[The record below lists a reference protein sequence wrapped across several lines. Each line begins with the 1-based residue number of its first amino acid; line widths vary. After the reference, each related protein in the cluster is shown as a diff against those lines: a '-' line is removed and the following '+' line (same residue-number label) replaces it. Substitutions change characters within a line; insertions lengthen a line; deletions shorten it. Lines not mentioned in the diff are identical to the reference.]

1 MNKKDIIKKG
11 SVRLQQILKDLN
23 VGVYEKETEL
33 KLALLVAMAGESML
47 LLGPPGVA
55 KSMIGR
61 QIKKAFKDARAF
73 EYLMSRFSTP
83 DDIFGPVSI
92 SRLKTSDKYERCI
105 DGYLPTADVVFLDEI
120 WKAGPAIQ
128 NSLLTVFN
136 EKLFRN
142 GDEEIHIPLKI
153 FIAASNELPAQGEG
167 LEALWDRFI
176 VRVVSNCIKDET
188 AFYKM
193 MLDDNPLTAT
203 IKKPITPDE
212 YEQWRAAIADMPLA
226 DDVLATITSIRQE
239 LKNVMIPEKPGRSI
253 YISDRRWKMILKL
266 VRAAAFMQGHDKV
279 EVSDLLVTQH
289 CLWNEPDECTPVKS
303 IVLRSLCMPWVN
315 RLEELKKQLH
325 KDLRQ
330 QTVDKAIKES
340 IAVPSDLRIKRYDN
354 YFFLVLNHGSGHT
367 YMYMPDYMNLPFNL
381 RNQADG
387 IMYSDIEDGKKTII
401 RSMWVDT
408 NDQAFRAIIPREPNE
423 NATKI
428 KLYRDDKNVYING
441 VRYELDRIQEDE
453 QQPDIFSNTGS
464 LSGHDYMS
472 ELGHVAAAMTQ
483 LRSEIE
489 GNVFYSPEDAPI
501 LDTFFQGV
509 TKDIINLRIDASK
522 LD

>member
-1 MNKKDIIKKG
+1 MKKKDIVEKG
-11 SVRLQQILKDLN
+11 SDRLQQILKELN

-142 GDEEIHIPLKI
+142 GDQEVHIPLKI

-176 VRVVSNCIKDET
+176 VRRVSNCIKDEN

-193 MLDDNPLTAT
+193 MLDDSPLTTT
-203 IKKPITPDE
+203 IKKPITPEE
-212 YEQWRAAIADMPLA
+212 YEQWRVVIADMPLA
-226 DDVLATITSIRQE
+226 DDVLSTITSIRQE
-239 LKNVMIPEKPGRSI
+239 LKNVMIPEKPDRSI

-289 CLWNEPDECTPVKS
+289 CLWNEPDECDPVKS

-330 QTVDKAIKES
+330 QVVEKAIKES

-354 YFFLVLNHGSGHT
+354 YFFLVLNHGSGHS
-367 YMYMPDYMNLPFNL
+367 YIYMPDYMNLPFNL

-387 IMYSDIEDGKKTII
+387 IMYNDIDDGEKTII

-408 NDQAFRAIIPREPNE
+408 NDQAFRVVIPREPQE
-423 NATKI
+423 NVTKI
-428 KLYRDDKNVYING
+428 KLYRDDTHVYING
-441 VRYELDRIQEDE
+441 VKYELHRIEDRE
-453 QQPDIFSNTGS
+453 QQPDIFANTGN
-464 LSGHDYMS
+464 LSGKDYMS
-472 ELGHVAAAMTQ
+472 ELGQVAAAMAR

-489 GNVFYSPEDAPI
+489 ENVFYSSEDAPI